1 MTMTPIITN
10 VSTVRCDGKSS
21 DKNITINGEVGH
33 PAVYLHVN
41 SKDVVHCP
49 YCSRSF
55 VFETDSR

>member
-1 MTMTPIITN
+1 MNPTI
-10 VSTVRCDGKSS
+10 VHESSVKCDGKNS
-21 DKNITINGEVGH
+21 DKNATSDGEVGH

-55 VFETDSR
+55 VFGPNSE